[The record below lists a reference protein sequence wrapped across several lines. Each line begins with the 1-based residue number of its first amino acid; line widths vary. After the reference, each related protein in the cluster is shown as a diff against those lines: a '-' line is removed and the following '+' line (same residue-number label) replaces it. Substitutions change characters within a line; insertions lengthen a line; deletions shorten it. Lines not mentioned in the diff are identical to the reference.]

1 MLDQSVEKNLG
12 ISCLMKVRMALWA
25 EGTMRVNKSRA
36 VSWYIQRNQSNL
48 QFVMFVRCRIDGKLS
63 KNKEI

>member
-1 MLDQSVEKNLG
+1 MLDQSVEKKLG

-25 EGTMRVNKSRA
+25 EGTVRVNKSQA
-36 VSWYIQRNQSNL
+36 VSWYSQRNQSNL
-48 QFVMFVRCRIDGKLS
+48 QFVMFLRCRTDGKLG